1 MRSMRS
7 EELVNMAAAC
17 SQEAHSV
24 KVELAVAHAEQ
35 PKNSDEEGHEVPI
48 CCMPSWNLAADPYE
62 N

>member
-1 MRSMRS
+1 
-7 EELVNMAAAC
+7 MAAAC

-24 KVELAVAHAEQ
+24 KVELAAAHAEQ

-62 N
+62 NYAM